1 MKPGQTWTS
10 AKNCKVGAFCIKGAP
25 YRSGRPLFL
34 FAVQKTFFTRLR
46 LSADQSELFE
56 QLGLI
61 YGGLKHALYREV
73 AVGGGKCMNYKN
85 AFLVEHSIT
94 ARQFC
99 AAKAVCPRRGTPPT
113 MRWP

>member
-1 MKPGQTWTS
+1 M
-10 AKNCKVGAFCIKGAP
+10 
-25 YRSGRPLFL
+25 

-99 AAKAVCPRRGTPPT
+99 AAKAVCPCAA
-113 MRWP
+113 